1 MDELEPGGA
10 AVRQLPISRG
20 DAELLCAVAGQ
31 RGMSA
36 AVADLAGCHDK
47 EELLARLAVALE
59 FPDWFGRNWDAL
71 FDCLAD
77 LSWLPDGDHVFV
89 LLDTAELRRH
99 APEAFDTALSIM
111 QDAAAVWARRG
122 RLLRVLVD
130 VPAPPSAGK
139 RRTARKPRKT

>member
-10 AVRQLPISRG
+10 AIRQLPIGRA
-20 DAELLCAVAGQ
+20 DADLLGAVAGQ

-47 EELLARLAVALE
+47 EEFLSRVAVALD
-59 FPDWFGRNWDAL
+59 FPDWFGRNWDAF

-77 LSWLPDGDHVFV
+77 LSWLPDGDHVLV

-99 APEAFDTALSIM
+99 APESFDTALSIM

-122 RLLRVLVD
+122 RLFRILID
-130 VPAPPSAGK
+130 GPAPPAAGK
-139 RRTARKPRKT
+139 RRSARRPRKT